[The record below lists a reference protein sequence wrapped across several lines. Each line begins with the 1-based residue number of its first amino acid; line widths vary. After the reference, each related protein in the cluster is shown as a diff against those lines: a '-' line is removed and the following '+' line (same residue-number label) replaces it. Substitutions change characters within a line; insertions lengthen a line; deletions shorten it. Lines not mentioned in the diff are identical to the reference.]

1 MQTNV
6 AMNADYTGDLGTN
19 EADGYGGELDH
30 VSNNSLDF
38 SPRVPNGG
46 GAIELQPLMGNSQ
59 NAHSNAYVYG
69 GL

>member
-19 EADGYGGELDH
+19 EADGNGGELDH
-30 VSNNSLDF
+30 VSNNSLNF

-46 GAIELQPLMGNSQ
+46 KPIELQPLMVNSQ
-59 NAHSNAYVYG
+59 NTQVNDYVDE

>member
-30 VSNNSLDF
+30 VSNNSLHF
-38 SPRVPNGG
+38 SPRVANGG
-46 GAIELQPLMGNSQ
+46 KPIELQPLMANSQ
-59 NAHSNAYVYG
+59 KAPSNPYAYE

>member
-6 AMNADYTGDLGTN
+6 ARNADYTGDLGTD

-30 VSNNSLDF
+30 VSNDSLYF

-46 GAIELQPLMGNSQ
+46 RAIESQPLMGNSQ
-59 NAHSNAYVYG
+59 NAQWNAYVDER
-69 GL
+69 L

>member
-30 VSNNSLDF
+30 VSNNSLNF

-46 GAIELQPLMGNSQ
+46 KPIELQPLMGNSQ
-59 NAHSNAYVYG
+59 NTHVNDYVDER
-69 GL
+69 L

>member
-19 EADGYGGELDH
+19 EADGYGEELDH
-30 VSNNSLDF
+30 VSNNSLNF
-38 SPRVPNGG
+38 SPRLPNGDG
-46 GAIELQPLMGNSQ
+46 PIELQPLMANSQ
-59 NAHSNAYVYG
+59 KAQSNPYAYE

>member
-19 EADGYGGELDH
+19 EADVYGGELDH
-30 VSNNSLDF
+30 VSNNSLNF
-38 SPRVPNGG
+38 SPKEPNGG
-46 GAIELQPLMGNSQ
+46 RPIELQPLMGNSQ
-59 NAHSNAYVYG
+59 NEQVNDYVDE